1 MTITRPNSY
10 FYKGFILL
18 MMSFPVCS
26 HAYDYIVFDP
36 TVAAKIV
43 DETQQDVKLFNE
55 TVQQGLDIK
64 DQLETAKK
72 QYDAIVGQYGAGT
85 WNMQGQTFT
94 NNWQWAATNWQDQL
108 KGLSGGNSARYQQ
121 LLDQYKE
128 ANDSMTED
136 EFHKTFSAQTA
147 KGLANQVSANQ
158 AVGTSSQLS
167 FEKINDHVTEL
178 QQLSSQVESAG
189 SNPNSKSAIDI
200 NTRAQIQNGLINAEM
215 VRMQTAANNMAAS
228 QQAAQLAQAA
238 ESAKFNQIPTNP

>member
-1 MTITRPNSY
+1 MTISPLKSRCAV
-10 FYKGFILL
+10 ILL
-18 MMSFPVCS
+18 ASLGWPACS
-26 HAYDYIVFDP
+26 YAHGDIVYDP
-36 TVAAKIV
+36 TVAADIV
-43 DETQQDVKLFNE
+43 KQTKQDLDVLNE
-55 TVQQGLDIK
+55 TLDQGVTLKNQLAKAQQ
-64 DQLETAKK
+64 
-72 QYDAIVGQYGAGT
+72 QYEAIVGQYGAGT
-85 WNMQGQTFT
+85 WNMQGQAFT
-94 NNWQWAATNWQDQL
+94 NNWQWTATNWQDQL

-136 EFHKTFSAQTA
+136 EFHQTFSAQTA
-147 KGLANQVSANQ
+147 KALANQVSANQ

-178 QQLSSQVESAG
+178 QQLGSQVESSD

-200 NTRAQIQNGLINAEM
+200 NTRAQIQNGLISAEM